1 MNHNI
6 NHLQKMKRTFLYS
19 SLFGVGMLFA
29 ACAEKSRPD
38 LTLPCQNTIAI
49 ESTDTPESIME
60 KAAHIVPSPMQ
71 MEALKNEFIAFIHF
85 GPNTFTRMEWGNGM
99 EDPRVFDLK
108 QLDTDQWCEAMK
120 AAGMKMVIFTAKL
133 QFDIRPKPL
142 LPVTVSCPQISAKA
156 RGIY

>member
-1 MNHNI
+1 
-6 NHLQKMKRTFLYS
+6 
-19 SLFGVGMLFA
+19 
-29 ACAEKSRPD
+29 
-38 LTLPCQNTIAI
+38 
-49 ESTDTPESIME
+49 ME

-120 AAGMKMVIFTAKL
+120 AAGMKMVIFTAKHHDGFVL
-133 QFDIRPKPL
+133 WQSRYTRHGIMSTDFRDHGDL
-142 LPVTVSCPQISAKA
+142 QISKGDGNHLCGVDEQPIAV
-156 RGIY
+156 GINGLE

>member
-1 MNHNI
+1 MFLLENNMNHNI

-71 MEALKNEFIAFIHF
+71 MEALKMNSSLSSISVPIPLPAWSGE
-85 GPNTFTRMEWGNGM
+85 
-99 EDPRVFDLK
+99 
-108 QLDTDQWCEAMK
+108 
-120 AAGMKMVIFTAKL
+120 TAWKIPASL
-133 QFDIRPKPL
+133 I
-142 LPVTVSCPQISAKA
+142 
-156 RGIY
+156 

>member
-1 MNHNI
+1 MFLLENNMNHNI

-108 QLDTDQWCEAMK
+108 QLDTC
-120 AAGMKMVIFTAKL
+120 
-133 QFDIRPKPL
+133 L
-142 LPVTVSCPQISAKA
+142 LYTSPSP
-156 RGIY
+156 RD